1 MKFKARIVV
10 SYTVALIAIASIV
23 GCESNFRDVQKINF
37 SEFNPSGEADS
48 ITLKYTDS
56 GKIKAILKGEKML
69 DYATVEYP
77 FTEFP
82 KGVHVTLYDGKG
94 KRTFVTA
101 NHAMQFKGTEI
112 IDLRGDVKIRTEDN
126 QLLETEQLYYDQKN
140 SWFFTEQKYKFTA
153 PKGVSY
159 GEGVDFDKDFKIMN
173 TQKFSGQIDQA
184 EE

>member
-1 MKFKARIVV
+1 MKFKTETLFSYIV
-10 SYTVALIAIASIV
+10 AFIAVFSV
-23 GCESNFRDVQKINF
+23 FGCESNFKEVQKINF
-37 SEFNPSGEADS
+37 LEFSPSGEADS

-56 GKIKAILKGEKML
+56 GKIKAVLKGKKML
-69 DYATVEYP
+69 DYANVEYP

-82 KGVHVTLYDGKG
+82 KGVDVTLYDGKG
-94 KRTFVTA
+94 KRTFVRSDYA
-101 NHAMQFKGTEI
+101 IQFKGTEI
-112 IDLRGDVKIRTEDN
+112 IDLSGNVKIRTEDD

-140 SWFFTEQKYKFTA
+140 SWFFTEKKYKFTA

-184 EE
+184 E

>member
-1 MKFKARIVV
+1 MKFKTKILF
-10 SYTVALIAIASIV
+10 SYTIAFIALPFIFS
-23 GCESNFRDVQKINF
+23 CESNFKDVQKINF
-37 SEFNPSGEADS
+37 SEFSPSGEADS

-82 KGVHVTLYDGKG
+82 KGVDVTLYDSNG
-94 KRTFVTA
+94 KRTFVISD
-101 NHAMQFKGTEI
+101 HAIQFKGTEI
-112 IDLRGDVKIRTEDN
+112 IDLSGNVKIRTEDN

-140 SWFFTEQKYKFTA
+140 AWFFTEKKYKFTA

-173 TQKFSGQIDQA
+173 TQKFSGQIEQS
-184 EE
+184 E

>member
-1 MKFKARIVV
+1 MKFNPKIVF
-10 SYTVALIAIASIV
+10 SYTIAALTSALIF
-23 GCESNFRDVQKINF
+23 GCESNFKEVQKINV
-37 SEFNPSGEADS
+37 SEFSPSGEADS

-82 KGVHVTLYDGKG
+82 KGVEVTLYDSKG
-94 KRTFVTA
+94 KRTFVTSD
-101 NHAMQFKGTEI
+101 HAMQFKGTEI
-112 IDLRGDVKIRTEDN
+112 IDLSGNVKIRTEDN
-126 QLLETEQLYYDQKN
+126 QLLETEQSYYDQKN
-140 SWFFTEQKYKFTA
+140 SWFFTEKKYKFTA

-173 TQKFSGQIDQA
+173 TQKFKGEIEQS
-184 EE
+184 E